1 MQIEDVLLERGDRYG
16 HFVGVATIS
25 QNLKYAINV
34 ALQERCKTLPVEQ
47 IEALDMICN
56 KLGRIINGDN
66 NYADSWLD
74 IAGYAQLVADRLKG
88 IDH

>member
-25 QNLKYAINV
+25 QNLKYIINV
-34 ALQERCKTLPVEQ
+34 ALQERDKKLPVQQ

-66 NYADSWLD
+66 SYVDSWLD
-74 IAGYAQLVADRLKG
+74 IAGYAQLVADNLNG
-88 IDH
+88 IDR

>member
-1 MQIEDVLLERGDRYG
+1 MQIEDVLFERGDRYG

-25 QNLKYAINV
+25 QNLKYIINV
-34 ALQERCKTLPVEQ
+34 ALQERDKKLPVQQ

-66 NYADSWLD
+66 SYVDSWLD
-74 IAGYAQLVADRLKG
+74 IAGYAQLVADNLNG
-88 IDH
+88 IDR

>member
-1 MQIEDVLLERGDRYG
+1 MQIEDVLLQRGDRYG

-25 QNLKYAINV
+25 QNLKYIINV
-34 ALQERCKTLPVEQ
+34 ALQERDKKLPVQQ

-66 NYADSWLD
+66 SYVDSWLD
-74 IAGYAQLVADRLKG
+74 IAGYAQLVADNLNG
-88 IDH
+88 IDR